1 MFNFIFSRK
10 IPQCLGDTIGM
21 ALWVKLRVS
30 TATHGF
36 TQICGS
42 SALELLYLCCSVGG
56 NKCFFYVS
64 CSCSVILVTCDQV
77 NLVHVVQYSLLVDF
91 VSTLHVYD
99 FVHSGFYLETYIEL
113 IYPVKFT
120 KHVAQMDLNLIVSK
134 YHFSRSY

>member
-1 MFNFIFSRK
+1 MFLLCFM
-10 IPQCLGDTIGM
+10 P
-21 ALWVKLRVS
+21 
-30 TATHGF
+30 HG
-36 TQICGS
+36 
-42 SALELLYLCCSVGG
+42 
-56 NKCFFYVS
+56 
-64 CSCSVILVTCDQV
+64 SVILVTWSLCDQV
-77 NLVHVVQYSLLVDF
+77 NLAHVVQYSLLVDF